1 LVSRAETGSGVRRED
16 EAAVHHEAGHGAK
29 DEVHRGIPAFAGFVE
44 HVCDMQAADRGVG
57 DVFTRTLPAA
67 LGLEEQREQG
77 YAFVVRLIERAKL
90 AGRLRA
96 DVTPEDLPLLL
107 MANAGVVEA
116 TGESAPAA
124 SRRFVAL
131 MLEAFRADGASV
143 LAPPLAPRDM
153 YRALRRAGRR
163 RRATPSA

>member
-1 LVSRAETGSGVRRED
+1 
-16 EAAVHHEAGHGAK
+16 
-29 DEVHRGIPAFAGFVE
+29 
-44 HVCDMQAADRGVG
+44 
-57 DVFTRTLPAA
+57 
-67 LGLEEQREQG
+67 
-77 YAFVVRLIERAKL
+77 VVRLIERAKL

-131 MLEAFRADGASV
+131 MLEAFRADGASA
-143 LAPPLAPRDM
+143 LAPPIDPVTCIAHGAARDDGDEPRPRPD
-153 YRALRRAGRR
+153 RLWLPWGCSRAGVLQPAACLLPKEGR
-163 RRATPSA
+163 TWTTVSSPT